1 MADELLDI
9 VNNEGEVVGS
19 TMKSIAH
26 KKGLL
31 HQTVIAEVI
40 DKDRTW
46 TLVKQS
52 ESKQDTGQYV
62 SAIGGHVISGESV
75 IHALK
80 REAREEYGLSG
91 NFEFKLI
98 GKNVYNRVIKGN
110 RENHL
115 FIIYEI
121 YTNKKPI
128 LDKESVSYKRFA
140 EKDLATELKIH
151 PEKFGP
157 PFLFLINTFYPKLTL

>member
-98 GKNVYNRVIKGN
+98 GK
-110 RENHL
+110 
-115 FIIYEI
+115 
-121 YTNKKPI
+121 KPI